1 MLRNRSHI
9 PLSRYPVI
17 PLSCLTGNGL
27 TGNGLTILVL
37 LFFAL
42 PSILFAQQVFI
53 YDSKAKRDPF
63 IPLVTSDGRLL
74 KLEQEE
80 GVKGLLLEGIIYDK
94 FGLSCAIV
102 NGEVV
107 KIGDWAGD
115 YQVLKIEKN
124 KIIFIKDGQ
133 MTELELKKEE

>member
-1 MLRNRSHI
+1 MSINKSKKYSSFKLQASSFR
-9 PLSRYPVI
+9 LLGY
-17 PLSCLTGNGL
+17 GL
-27 TGNGLTILVL
+27 QHVACGILFTF
-37 LFFAL
+37 LFL
-42 PSILFAQQVFI
+42 IHSFAQQEFL

-94 FGLSCAIV
+94 NGLSCAIV

-124 KIIFIKDGQ
+124 KIIFIKEGQ